1 MLISPSMLSSDFSRL
16 GEEARRID
24 RAGAD
29 LIHLDVM
36 DGNFVSTITFGAQV
50 ISSIR
55 PYTEKF
61 FDVHMMVAQPQHQ
74 VGPLARAGANGIT
87 FHLEAEGDPA
97 ETIRF
102 IHLAGCRAGIALKP
116 ATPVESLFPLLP
128 DLDLVLVMTVE
139 PGAGGQ
145 KFIPSMLEKVRAVR
159 ARDRAMGL
167 SIPVEIDGGVTFET
181 VGQAARAGVD
191 ICVSGTT
198 VFGAQNPAEA
208 IGALKQIAAEAAA
221 EQP

>member
-102 IHLAGCRAGIALKP
+102 IHLAGCRAGVALKP

-128 DLDLVLVMTVE
+128 E
-139 PGAGGQ
+139 GA
-145 KFIPSMLEKVRAVR
+145 RAVR
-159 ARDRAMGL
+159 ARARAMGL

>member
-102 IHLAGCRAGIALKP
+102 IHLAGCRAGVALKP

-159 ARDRAMGL
+159 ARARAMGL
-167 SIPVEIDGGVTFET
+167 SIPVEIDGGVNPQTAKLCIEAGADVLVAGSDIFKAT
-181 VGQAARAGVD
+181 DRAAR
-191 ICVSGTT
+191 IR
-198 VFGAQNPAEA
+198 ELK
-208 IGALKQIAAEAAA
+208 GALLER
-221 EQP
+221 